1 MTLPIAIALLSAG
14 RGQIVLSVAAAYY
27 LRQDRAA
34 PTEQV
39 ARQGACVILIDYD
52 NSIHDHHFN
61 TFRVLMRTFECGPVG
76 NRHRVEEHEIGSV
89 SLRNR
94 AAVLEAQCGGSAAGH
109 FVNGLR

>member
-61 TFRVLMRTFECGPVG
+61 TFRVLMRTFECGAVG
-76 NRHRVEEHEIGSV
+76 NRHRVEEHEIGRV
-89 SLRNR
+89 ALRNR
-94 AAVLEAQCGGSAAGH
+94 AAVLEAKCRGRAAGH
-109 FVNGLR
+109 FVNSLR